1 MLFGMYNKYELA
13 LIAFFNAIPVV
24 ILLSMGVFTYN
35 KGISEPLLWVG
46 LIGALVAGLI
56 VFGDSFVS
64 FVREVFRD
72 RRVQRARSL

>member
-56 VFGDSFVS
+56 VFGDSLIS
-64 FVREVFRD
+64 FFREFYRD